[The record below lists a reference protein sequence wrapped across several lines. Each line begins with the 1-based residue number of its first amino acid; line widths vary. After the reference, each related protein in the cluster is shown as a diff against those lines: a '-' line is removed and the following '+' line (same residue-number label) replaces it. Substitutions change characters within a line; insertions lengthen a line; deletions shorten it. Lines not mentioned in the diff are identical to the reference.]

1 MIKKIVILLVIAFA
15 FTACGAPKCGYQKSA
30 KKYYKAYGKKVK
42 YANKR

>member
-1 MIKKIVILLVIAFA
+1 MLKKIVILIIVAVT